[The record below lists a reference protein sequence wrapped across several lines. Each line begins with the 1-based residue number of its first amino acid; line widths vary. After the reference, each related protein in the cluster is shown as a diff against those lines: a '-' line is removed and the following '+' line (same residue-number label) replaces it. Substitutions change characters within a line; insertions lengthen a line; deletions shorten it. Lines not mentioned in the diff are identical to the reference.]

1 MHVVLCETTEK
12 DDSDEQTQS
21 PVYDKVSAWG
31 TDMPFLHSKVR
42 QSILRVITGSFPWLI
57 DLYVACYK
65 PTSPKARWT
74 PKWNWEFK
82 QNCQVWVIPTVGHKL
97 FRHMAEPNCVLSA
110 TDRDWKGPQKMT
122 GQKQGQTYEV
132 DIIFL

>member
-1 MHVVLCETTEK
+1 MHVVLCETVEK

-57 DLYVACYK
+57 WMSRAINPHLPRLVELPNEIGSSNK
-65 PTSPKARWT
+65 
-74 PKWNWEFK
+74 
-82 QNCQVWVIPTVGHKL
+82 I
-97 FRHMAEPNCVLSA
+97 AEYE
-110 TDRDWKGPQKMT
+110 WFPQ
-122 GQKQGQTYEV
+122 
-132 DIIFL
+132 

>member
-57 DLYVACYK
+57 DHTRPVVCIQNFGLYPESIQK
-65 PTSPKARWT
+65 PLQVFQTDGVCVSVKFESFT
-74 PKWNWEFK
+74 PAYSIFK
-82 QNCQVWVIPTVGHKL
+82 VGK
-97 FRHMAEPNCVLSA
+97 
-110 TDRDWKGPQKMT
+110 
-122 GQKQGQTYEV
+122 
-132 DIIFL
+132 